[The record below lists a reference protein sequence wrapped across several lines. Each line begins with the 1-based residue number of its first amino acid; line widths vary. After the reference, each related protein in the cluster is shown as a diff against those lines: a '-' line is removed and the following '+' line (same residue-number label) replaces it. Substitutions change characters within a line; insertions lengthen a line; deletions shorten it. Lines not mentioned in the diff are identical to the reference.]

1 MANELGWCASGR
13 NGALAGG
20 GSKAVAAG
28 LEVLERGGN
37 AIDAAVTTIF
47 ALAVTDF
54 DQYFCFG
61 GEVPILVFDARR
73 GVVEVVCGQGGAP
86 ELATREHFAE
96 RGHTPDEGP
105 EAPAVPGVLDAC
117 LTALGRYGTL
127 TFADAIAPALRLLQ
141 RGERDWHRRFAAT
154 LRTLV
159 AAERRTRDRS
169 AGLRRVAD
177 CFYRGPVAR
186 AIDEWSRAAGGLI
199 RYHDLARHVTRIE
212 APIRGDY
219 RGFTV
224 CKCGPWSQGPVLLQ
238 ALALLEG
245 FDLRCSGRNSV
256 ALIHLITEAIKLAW
270 ADRDVYYGD
279 PLYVP
284 VPLAALLAPRYTLA
298 RRQLID
304 GRRASATQR
313 PGNPLE
319 VQPILHDVAGRL
331 GPAAG
336 AGRERDTTNCVVAD
350 RWGNVVA
357 ATPSGA
363 AGGEAGSTGVMM
375 GNRLECFNVWKGHP
389 NCIRPGK
396 RPRTTLT
403 PTLVLQD
410 GKPVLAVSVAGGDL
424 QDQTTLQMLVD
435 WIDFDVTAGQCVTA
449 PRFFTRH
456 LVGSFNQKPPELGS
470 LYLSNEFGGEVGAG
484 LKATGHRVTTVDRP
498 QSHDVMVSID
508 RESGV
513 MQAAGDPRTNR
524 HAAAF

>member
-1 MANELGWCASGR
+1 MASELGWCASGR

-20 GSKAVAAG
+20 GSEAVTAG

-37 AIDAAVTTIF
+37 AADAAVATIF

-61 GEVPILVFDARR
+61 GEVPVLVFDARR
-73 GVVEVVCGQGGAP
+73 GVVEVVCGQGAAP
-86 ELATREHFAE
+86 ELATRAHFAE
-96 RGHTPDEGP
+96 RGYTPDAGP

-127 TFADAIAPALRLLQ
+127 TFADAIAPALRLLE
-141 RGERDWHRRFAAT
+141 RGERDWHSRFAAT
-154 LRTLV
+154 LRALV
-159 AAERRTRDRS
+159 AAERSTRERRP
-169 AGLRRVAD
+169 GLRRVAD

-199 RYHDLARHVTRIE
+199 RYHDLARHVTRVE
-212 APIRGDY
+212 APICADY

-224 CKCGPWSQGPVLLQ
+224 CKCGPWSQGPVLIQ

-256 ALIHLITEAIKLAW
+256 ESIHLITEAIKLAW

-279 PLYVP
+279 PLYVH
-284 VPLAALLAPRYTLA
+284 VPLDVLLAPRYTLA

-304 GRRASATQR
+304 KRRASSTQR
-313 PGNPLE
+313 PGNAPE
-319 VQPILHDVAGRL
+319 AQPILHDVAGRL
-331 GPAAG
+331 GPTAG

-363 AGGEAGSTGVMM
+363 AGGEAGSTGIMM

-389 NCIRPGK
+389 NCIQPGK

-403 PTLVLQD
+403 PTLVLRD

-424 QDQTTLQMLVD
+424 QAQTTRQMLVD
-435 WIDFDVTAGQCVTA
+435 WIDFDVTVGECVAA

-470 LYLSNEFGGEVGAG
+470 LYLRSELGDEVSGG
-484 LKATGHRVTTVDRP
+484 LKAMGHGVATVDRP
-498 QSHDVMVSID
+498 QSHEVMLSID
-508 RESGV
+508 REPGV
-513 MQAAGDPRTNR
+513 LQAAGDPRTNR
-524 HAAAF
+524 HAAAI